1 MHSCQLGE
9 KRGLNFRCDCSQH
22 EKMKY
27 CFKTECE
34 GFIRVSKHE
43 KTDRARGCKPS
54 VFTVFECLETLT
66 HMHVTKL
73 ACLGWMITLRII
85 NEFEEK
91 QSNVES
97 FLSVHF

>member
-1 MHSCQLGE
+1 
-9 KRGLNFRCDCSQH
+9 
-22 EKMKY
+22 
-27 CFKTECE
+27 
-34 GFIRVSKHE
+34 
-43 KTDRARGCKPS
+43 
-54 VFTVFECLETLT
+54 
-66 HMHVTKL
+66 MHVTKL

>member
-1 MHSCQLGE
+1 MCTLQVNVHSCQLGE

-43 KTDRARGCKPS
+43 KTDRARGYKPS

-66 HMHVTKL
+66 KPHARDEIGVSWLDDHLT
-73 ACLGWMITLRII
+73 
-85 NEFEEK
+85 N
-91 QSNVES
+91 N
-97 FLSVHF
+97 